1 MNILVPVSLYKLLGG
16 GVLAG
21 TPWLLSSKGG
31 VYTLTSCFLTSLTH
45 RMRQM
50 ECCEALGA
58 WLLGLGA
65 SVGPAVNAPSVSGR
79 SYIHLRSHK

>member
-16 GVLAG
+16 GVVAG
-21 TPWLLSSKGG
+21 NPWLLSSKGG

-50 ECCEALGA
+50 EYCETLGA
-58 WLLGLGA
+58 WLSGLGA
-65 SVGPAVNAPSVSGR
+65 PVGPAGYTPSMSGR
-79 SYIHLRSHK
+79 SYIYLCSHK